1 MRYPPSRSSRQRRRP
16 FYAPRPQQ
24 LSILL
29 RNVAVLLFGVSIGA
43 IGLEWLT
50 PRSDSSNP
58 PEPASDGPN
67 SSRYSD
73 FNNPNRDTRSSASAA
88 PSPLVVEDEVVDAT
102 VCVRGVMPDGEQ
114 VCASGVS
121 IDPELAGVDP
131 EEGAVI
137 VTNFHVV
144 LNTGDRPPILLG
156 GKGEAY
162 TSEVIRR
169 SPEMDLALLF
179 VRRVRLPIAA
189 LAESSPEQGTAVRA
203 IGFPNNSPLTVRDS
217 RLLGMTEHCLAI
229 APCLAIQQ
237 GTITHG
243 NSGGPLE
250 ADGQVIGIT
259 QGETLEEIAI
269 PVEQVRQFLS
279 GEIPRTDRRAPQ
291 FDSGYP
297 NPLRRPPGGY
307 PPPPYGGPPPPYGW

>member
-1 MRYPPSRSSRQRRRP
+1 MRYPPSRPSQQRRSP
-16 FYAPRPQQ
+16 FHAPRPQQ
-24 LSILL
+24 LSNML
-29 RNVAVLLFGVSIGA
+29 RNTAVLLFGVGIGA
-43 IGLEWLT
+43 IGLDWLT
-50 PRSDSSNP
+50 LRSDSP
-58 PEPASDGPN
+58 TTPEPAPDNFPN

-73 FNNPNRDTRSSASAA
+73 FDNPNRDARSSAS
-88 PSPLVVEDEVVDAT
+88 PESLTRVTEDEVADAT
-102 VCVRGVMPDGEQ
+102 VCVRGVMPNGEQ

-131 EEGAVI
+131 QEGAVI

-144 LNTGDRPPILLG
+144 INTGDRPPILLG
-156 GKGEAY
+156 GKGEVY
-162 TSEVIRR
+162 TSEVIRQ

-179 VRRVRLPIAA
+179 VRQVQLPIAV
-189 LAESSPEQGTAVRA
+189 LAEVSPEQGTAVRA

-217 RLLGMTEHCLAI
+217 RLLGMTEDCLAI

-269 PVEQVRQFLS
+269 PVEQVHQFLLGQTPPAS
-279 GEIPRTDRRAPQ
+279 RRSPR
-291 FDSGYP
+291 FDPGYP
-297 NPLRRPPGGY
+297 NPMRRPQGGY
-307 PPPPYGGPPPPYGW
+307 PPPYGGPPPYGW